1 VADSVLN
8 LAERA
13 KRLLESGDVSGAL
26 QLCERVPLTEG
37 MRPDAMSEMLRIRLG
52 ALDNLG
58 RWQDIVSLATEWI
71 PKLRSQALH
80 YPLCISHGHLGLAYT
95 RLGTIRYAEI
105 HLRAAIHIATW
116 ELNDTARALIHIRQL
131 AIMYKNLGRWQQA
144 RFELLSAIE
153 TSDEAAIDSEGGAL
167 RCNLAI
173 VLLKSG
179 SVTDVPSL
187 LDRAEHQMERAART
201 KSILRLHLVRARYLV
216 LTRDIDAAYELLNSI
231 SNEARSTNR
240 KREEAIAYEYLGD
253 CELLRRQYDRALAN
267 YRAALAIANET
278 APVGDLLPELG
289 HRIGE
294 ALVNLGD
301 PNGAILSCERGLK
314 IARDTGDRYE
324 ECATQRVLALANL
337 ACGNPRKAL
346 RNIAEGIEL
355 ARSYEIPYELARA
368 LQWYGEA
375 RLQSSGSDDQ
385 TQARR
390 HLWEARGIYE
400 RLGLTH
406 AARQVDK
413 LLGFESQPEPSTS
426 EPGIE
431 ALQGLPN
438 LDGGALRFGIV
449 TCNPEVS
456 EAVATIQSI
465 APSRIPV
472 LITGQ
477 SGVGK
482 EVLAKALHLM
492 SDRRKGPF
500 VPVNCGA
507 VSQTLID
514 SEFFGHE
521 RGAFTGAVSAREGLI
536 ASSHQG
542 TLFLDE
548 IGELSP
554 AAQATLL
561 RVLETGELRPVGRD
575 DLRKIDV
582 RLVAATNA
590 SLEDLVERGV
600 FRRDLYYRLNGVS
613 VTLPPLQ
620 EREEDIRALFRHFW
634 AQAVAASRKKLVLAD
649 DVEAMLCAYSWPGN
663 VRELKNEV
671 ARVVAMAD
679 SGTVVNREAFLPK
692 QRARTAE
699 SLRRTREQLTR
710 TSAEREEILRALRA
724 HGGNKAEAARSLGG
738 MKRTTLLYKIE
749 RLGIRPEEYLVN
761 E

>member
-1 VADSVLN
+1 MMDPKHPIEEHPATEAVHSLMDQNRFDEALN
-8 LAERA
+8 
-13 KRLLESGDVSGAL
+13 
-26 QLCERVPLTEG
+26 
-37 MRPDAMSEMLRIRLG
+37 
-52 ALDNLG
+52 ALDRSEPTEQTLEL
-58 RWQDIVSLATEWI
+58 RLVSLRGLCRWTELVDLASTAI
-71 PKLRSQALH
+71 RMEPKPS
-80 YPLCISHGHLGLAYT
+80 PLFLARAHGHLGFARM
-95 RLGTIRYAEI
+95 RLGATLAAEK
-105 HLRAAIHIATW
+105 HFRAAIHIATW
-116 ELNDTARALIHIRQL
+116 DLNDEAEALWWHRDM
-131 AIMYKNLGRWQQA
+131 AVMYKNLGRWQQA
-144 RFELLSAIE
+144 KFENLSAIATADVIGCHRE
-153 TSDEAAIDSEGGAL
+153 SGGL
-167 RCNLAI
+167 RTNLAI
-173 VLLKSG
+173 VYLKSG
-179 SVTDVPSL
+179 EFEAVETLVNE
-187 LDRAEHQMERAART
+187 AEAFFIQAGRPPEA
-201 KSILRLHLVRARYLV
+201 LNNYLVKARYLN
-216 LTRDIDAAYELLNSI
+216 LMGKPKEALELLSSI
-231 SNEARSTNR
+231 SE
-240 KREEAIAYEYLGD
+240 
-253 CELLRRQYDRALAN
+253 ELLASDHPREMAICLEYMGDSHLALRDYANAAALYRRALNNKSASKQFGDVVAEVG
-267 YRAALAIANET
+267 YRL
-278 APVGDLLPELG
+278 
-289 HRIGE
+289 GE
-294 ALVNLGD
+294 ALINLGD

-314 IARDTGDRYE
+314 VAREMGERYE
-324 ECATQRVLALANL
+324 ECANQRILALANW
-337 ACGNPRKAL
+337 ASGNPRKAL
-346 RNIAEGIEL
+346 RNIAEGVQL
-355 ARSYEIPYELARA
+355 ARLYEIPYELARA
-368 LQWYGEA
+368 LQWYGEVT
-375 RLQSSGSDDQ
+375 LQSPSPDDH

-390 HLWEARGIYE
+390 QLWEARGIYE

-406 AARQVDK
+406 AARNVDK

-431 ALQGLPN
+431 ALQGLAN

-536 ASSHQG
+536 ASAHQG

-575 DLRKIDV
+575 DLRKIDI

-649 DVEAMLCAYSWPGN
+649 DVEAMLCAHSWPGN

-679 SGTVVNREAFLPK
+679 SGTVVNRESFLPK

-699 SLRRTREQLTR
+699 SLRRSREQLTR

>member
-1 VADSVLN
+1 MIGERPAEDHPDNEAVQSPMDQHKVKEALIGIERLDSAEST
-8 LAERA
+8 LAL
-13 KRLLESGDVSGAL
+13 RLLDLRRLRRWTELADLASAAIQMVPRPSPLFLARAHG
-26 QLCERVPLTEG
+26 QLGFAR
-37 MRPDAMSEMLRIRLG
+37 MRLG
-52 ALDNLG
+52 AP
-58 RWQDIVSLATEWI
+58 LA
-71 PKLRSQALH
+71 
-80 YPLCISHGHLGLAYT
+80 
-95 RLGTIRYAEI
+95 AEK
-105 HLRAAIHIATW
+105 HFRAAIHIATW
-116 ELNDTARALIHIRQL
+116 DLNDETEALFWHRDM
-131 AIMYKNLGRWQQA
+131 AVMYKNLGRWQQA
-144 RFELLSAIE
+144 KFENLSAIA
-153 TSDEAAIDSEGGAL
+153 TADAIGCHRESGGL
-167 RCNLAI
+167 RANLAI
-173 VLLKSG
+173 VYLKSG
-179 SVTDVPSL
+179 EFGAVEAL
-187 LDRAEHQMERAART
+187 INEAEAFYLRAGRPPEA
-201 KSILRLHLVRARYLV
+201 LNNYLVRGRYLN
-216 LTRDIDAAYELLNSI
+216 LTGKPKEALELLSNI
-231 SNEARSTNR
+231 STELLPLDLP
-240 KREEAIAYEYLGD
+240 REMAICLEYMGDSHLALGD
-253 CELLRRQYDRALAN
+253 HAKAASLYQRALDCQNGSKQFGDVVAEVG
-267 YRAALAIANET
+267 YRM
-278 APVGDLLPELG
+278 
-289 HRIGE
+289 GE

-314 IARDTGDRYE
+314 VARRTGERYE
-324 ECATQRVLALANL
+324 ECASQRILALANW
-337 ACGNPRKAL
+337 ASGNPRKAL
-346 RNIAEGIEL
+346 RNIAECIEL
-355 ARSYEIPYELARA
+355 ARLYEIPYELARA

-375 RLQSSGSDDQ
+375 TLQSSSPDEH

-390 HLWEARGIYE
+390 HLWEARGIYD

-406 AARQVDK
+406 ASRNVDK
-413 LLGFESQPEPSTS
+413 LLGFESQPEPSTT

-431 ALQGLPN
+431 ALQGLSN

-536 ASSHQG
+536 ASAHQG

-634 AQAVAASRKKLVLAD
+634 AQAVSASRKKLVLAD

-699 SLRRTREQLTR
+699 SLRRSREQLTQS
-710 TSAEREEILRALRA
+710 TAERDEILRALRA